1 MREFVKRTRL
11 TQDMKKAIQRNAK
24 LDENFSAIERQL
36 DKEKLMTLNQLSE
49 RKREFIKERAK
60 RRLSL
65 PNIETTG
72 PRSVSFGRQKVP
84 STDEGKDASLWLQ
97 FSDKLNFH
105 PRSLSPSNKQDPELI
120 SVSSLGQLRKRA
132 IQITLQ
138 MIFMILLSQMRTT
151 FVDFR
156 VWKMREKTNTCEL
169 NCKVSS
175 LEGSLLQH
183 LRYRFIFQKDLGEEQ
198 HYPLYKM
205 QKFVD

>member
-1 MREFVKRTRL
+1 
-11 TQDMKKAIQRNAK
+11 MKKAIQRNAK

-65 PNIETTG
+65 PNIETIG

-120 SVSSLGQLRKRA
+120 SVSSLGSVKKKSHSDNTSKDIYDTPFTDENNVCRLPRLKDEGENEHVRAQLQSFKPRRISIAAPSLSLHISKRLGRRA
-132 IQITLQ
+132 TLPT
-138 MIFMILLSQMRTT
+138 L
-151 FVDFR
+151 
-156 VWKMREKTNTCEL
+156 
-169 NCKVSS
+169 
-175 LEGSLLQH
+175 
-183 LRYRFIFQKDLGEEQ
+183 
-198 HYPLYKM
+198 
-205 QKFVD
+205 

>member
-24 LDENFSAIERQL
+24 LDDNFSAIERQL

-84 STDEGKDASLWLQ
+84 STGQGRLSLAS
-97 FSDKLNFH
+97 
-105 PRSLSPSNKQDPELI
+105 
-120 SVSSLGQLRKRA
+120 
-132 IQITLQ
+132 
-138 MIFMILLSQMRTT
+138 IF
-151 FVDFR
+151 
-156 VWKMREKTNTCEL
+156 
-169 NCKVSS
+169 
-175 LEGSLLQH
+175 
-183 LRYRFIFQKDLGEEQ
+183 
-198 HYPLYKM
+198 
-205 QKFVD
+205 